1 MIHGEVDPRRLL
13 WMHQSC
19 MIDVSKETAAKPL
32 DQDRS
37 DESLHLSITAF
48 SKLFSIVQLFQQALQ
63 ISFLVKVFFLKRHKC
78 KHLQPTFN
86 FVF

>member
-37 DESLHLSITAF
+37 DESLHLSI
-48 SKLFSIVQLFQQALQ
+48 
-63 ISFLVKVFFLKRHKC
+63 SFLKAFFHRATVSTSLTDKFSC
-78 KHLQPTFN
+78 
-86 FVF
+86 